1 MRAVVSGR
9 AKMAGRNHQSPDGRV
24 HLDPQQNAGAD
35 HGLGVRLVRGAADLY
50 GGIELH
56 AGSVSYR
63 AQPGGEYRSAGI
75 RASGA
80 HTRRGSYLHCL
91 PGNSAEH
98 AQPGHDRPGAAF
110 WLHRVTAQ
118 RHELSGAWCAAA
130 RCRPWLAGTR
140 EHRRTESRRAGHR
153 DPRAGHRH
161 ADHRCQPVHRPAR
174 LTARSPLGRALK
186 MSQLIRVQDLR
197 VVADGDQ
204 GELEIVK
211 GVSFALEK
219 GEVLALIGESGSGKT
234 TIALALLGYARRGCK
249 LAGGVVQ
256 VGEHDMLSLT
266 ESQLQGLRGNRVSYI
281 AQSAAAAFNPA
292 KKLIDQV
299 IEGALIHGLGSRADL
314 QAKAVELFRDLALPN
329 PESIGQRYPHQ
340 VSGGQ
345 LQRVMAAMAL
355 ISDPLLVIL
364 DEPTTALDVTTQ
376 IDVLRAFKRV
386 VRERG
391 ATAVYVSH
399 DLAVVAQMADQIVVL
414 NGGRIIEQSSTA
426 ALLKGPE
433 DAYTRSLLAAAR
445 PDKVLK
451 PASEVVKDSTLLT
464 IKGLTAGYGKKNL
477 QGMPMIRVLEDI
489 DLTIR
494 RGQAIGVIGESGS
507 GKSTLAR
514 VVAGLLDPA
523 HGSLTFDGA
532 ELSGTLAGR
541 TEEQFRRI
549 QMVFQNA
556 DTALNP
562 MHSISA
568 ILARPLKMYFDLKGK
583 ALRDRIDE
591 LMDLVRLPRE
601 LAERRPNELSGGQ
614 KQRVNLARAL
624 AAKPDLILCDEVTS
638 ALDTVVGACILELL
652 GELRR
657 KLGVS
662 YLFISHDIST
672 VRALCD
678 DIVVMYSGH
687 KVEEGSREA
696 FSRVPFHPYTDLLVH
711 SVPELRQGWLETC
724 GVTSGKLPPIS
735 APANNPELCTFLNRC
750 PARVEGMCNKT
761 APSRRMIAGGSEIL
775 CHRDSDELQAV
786 QENLN
791 PVTVGAYA

>member
-1 MRAVVSGR
+1 
-9 AKMAGRNHQSPDGRV
+9 
-24 HLDPQQNAGAD
+24 
-35 HGLGVRLVRGAADLY
+35 
-50 GGIELH
+50 
-56 AGSVSYR
+56 
-63 AQPGGEYRSAGI
+63 
-75 RASGA
+75 
-80 HTRRGSYLHCL
+80 
-91 PGNSAEH
+91 
-98 AQPGHDRPGAAF
+98 
-110 WLHRVTAQ
+110 
-118 RHELSGAWCAAA
+118 
-130 RCRPWLAGTR
+130 
-140 EHRRTESRRAGHR
+140 
-153 DPRAGHRH
+153 
-161 ADHRCQPVHRPAR
+161 
-174 LTARSPLGRALK
+174 

-197 VVADGDQ
+197 VVAEGDH

-256 VGEHDMLSLT
+256 VGEHDMLSLP
-266 ESQLQGLRGNRVSYI
+266 ESQLQGLRGNRVSYV

-314 QAKAVELFRDLALPN
+314 QAKAIELFRDLALPN
-329 PESIGQRYPHQ
+329 PETIGQRYPHQ

-414 NGGRIIEQSSTA
+414 NGGRIIERSSTA

-433 DAYTRSLLAAAR
+433 DPYTRSLLAAAR

-562 MHSISA
+562 MHSVSA
-568 ILARPLKMYFDLKGK
+568 ILARPLKMYFGLKGK
-583 ALRDRIDE
+583 ALRERIDE

-696 FSRVPFHPYTDLLVH
+696 FSHVPFHPYTDLLVH
-711 SVPELRQGWLETC
+711 SVPELRQGWLESC

-735 APANNPELCTFLNRC
+735 APVNNRELCTFLNRC
-750 PARVEGMCNKT
+750 PARIEGLCNKT
-761 APSRRMIAGGSEIL
+761 APGRRRIAGGSEIL

>member
-1 MRAVVSGR
+1 
-9 AKMAGRNHQSPDGRV
+9 
-24 HLDPQQNAGAD
+24 
-35 HGLGVRLVRGAADLY
+35 
-50 GGIELH
+50 
-56 AGSVSYR
+56 
-63 AQPGGEYRSAGI
+63 
-75 RASGA
+75 
-80 HTRRGSYLHCL
+80 
-91 PGNSAEH
+91 
-98 AQPGHDRPGAAF
+98 
-110 WLHRVTAQ
+110 
-118 RHELSGAWCAAA
+118 
-130 RCRPWLAGTR
+130 
-140 EHRRTESRRAGHR
+140 
-153 DPRAGHRH
+153 
-161 ADHRCQPVHRPAR
+161 
-174 LTARSPLGRALK
+174 

-197 VVADGDQ
+197 VVADTEK

-256 VGEHDMLSLT
+256 VGEHDMLSLP
-266 ESQLQGLRGNRVSYI
+266 ESQLQSLRGNRVSYI

-299 IEGALIHGLGSRADL
+299 IEGALIHGLGSRSDL
-314 QAKAVELFRDLALPN
+314 QRKAVDLFRDLALPN
-329 PESIGQRYPHQ
+329 PETIGQRYPHQ

-386 VRERG
+386 VRDRG

-414 NGGRIIEQSSTA
+414 NGGKIIEQGSTT
-426 ALLKGPE
+426 ALLKGPA
-433 DAYTRSLLAAAR
+433 DPYTRSLLDAAR
-445 PDKVLK
+445 PDAKLS
-451 PASEVVKDSTLLT
+451 PASDMVKDSTLLT

-532 ELSGTLAGR
+532 ALSGTLAGR
-541 TEEQFRRI
+541 TKDQFRRI

-562 MHSISA
+562 MHSVSA
-568 ILARPLKMYFDLKGK
+568 ILARPLKMYFNLKGK
-583 ALRDRIDE
+583 ALRDRIHE

-601 LAERRPNELSGGQ
+601 LADRRPGELSGGQ

-652 GELRR
+652 GDLRR

-687 KVEEGSREA
+687 KVEEGSRDA
-696 FSRVPFHPYTDLLVH
+696 FSQTPFHPYTDLLVH
-711 SVPELRQGWLETC
+711 SVPELRQGWLESC

-735 APANNPELCTFLNRC
+735 APSSTPELCTFLNRC
-750 PARVEGMCNKT
+750 PVRVEGLCNKT
-761 APSRRMIAGGSEIL
+761 APGRRVIAGGSEIL
-775 CHRDSDELQAV
+775 CHRDSDELHARQD
-786 QENLN
+786 NLN
-791 PVTVGAYA
+791 PEIIGAYA